1 GPNPPASGG
10 DSSTDIGNQP
20 VPLGASDARS
30 SASLASLLLSAFA
43 LVNTMTLLA
52 GALMRRKRES
62 IAGKRKGNGALKALA
77 IIAGIATP
85 IIWVMFD
92 WPFANLTFVN
102 ESSLYVAVAFVATI
116 GLTLAYNLS
125 KTGRAGKVAE
135 QA

>member
-1 GPNPPASGG
+1 
-10 DSSTDIGNQP
+10 
-20 VPLGASDARS
+20 
-30 SASLASLLLSAFA
+30 
-43 LVNTMTLLA
+43 MTLLA